1 MLTLS
6 EMKEA
11 LEQVEATWSSDDM
24 RACYNC
30 GADTRVA
37 RAEVGAKLEC
47 AHRAGCRYVRV
58 RDALKRATGVLE
70 QLERGEHDEAI
81 ARHPAHHPT
90 TREFCVGYRAAR
102 QLNQCGITDTVHC
115 AAKFL
120 GSREEGAA
128 AIEALGAEVK
138 RVIKEE
144 SGE

>member
-37 RAEVGAKLEC
+37 R
-47 AHRAGCRYVRV
+47 
-58 RDALKRATGVLE
+58 
-70 QLERGEHDEAI
+70 
-81 ARHPAHHPT
+81 
-90 TREFCVGYRAAR
+90 CVGYRAAR
-102 QLNQCGITDTVHC
+102 RLNQCGITDTVHC